1 MLPEALLAATLLT
14 AAVLLVSGV
23 AKVRDEDPLASWEAM
38 GVPDRLR
45 RRSLA
50 RWHAWGEVA
59 LGMLLVALPTPWST
73 SVAAVVVL
81 LFAVYLALIAR
92 VVAGGEPATCNCFGS
107 LGSGVVDRWTV
118 VRNTV
123 LVVVAGL
130 SLVDLWVNGWAASRL
145 VDALGWVAALA
156 VTAAVTA
163 LVVREGAGP
172 EVDDLD
178 DVDDYLRLPIPDVP
192 VVEGAGLE
200 PRSLREVAAD
210 KAMLLVLLSP
220 GCGPCRQTTGH
231 LSEWVEAI
239 PEVDVRVVSQVS
251 HAQVLQFEPRWDG
264 LVLHEPGGSVGK
276 VFGLHGRPA
285 AVLLGADGLLAG
297 GPVRGYADIVRFVDD
312 IRAELDAA
320 RV

>member
-50 RWHAWGEVA
+50 RGHAWGEIA
-59 LGMLLVALPTPWST
+59 LAVSLVVLPTPWST
-73 SVAAVVVL
+73 VVAGLVL
-81 LFAVYLALIAR
+81 VLFAVYLVLIAR
-92 VVAGGEPATCNCFGS
+92 VVAGGRPATCNCFGS

-118 VRNTV
+118 VRNAV
-123 LVVVAGL
+123 LLAVAGL
-130 SLVDLWVNGWAASRL
+130 GLVDLWVNGGAPGRLSDAS
-145 VDALGWVAALA
+145 GWVAGLA
-156 VTAAVTA
+156 VTAVVTA
-163 LVVREGAGP
+163 LVLREGAEP
-172 EVDDLD
+172 EAE

-192 VVEGAGLE
+192 VVEGQGEE
-200 PRSLREVAAD
+200 PRSLRAVAAD
-210 KAMLLVLLSP
+210 HAMLLVLLSP

-231 LSEWVEAI
+231 LTEWVEAI
-239 PEVDVRVVSQVS
+239 PEVDVRVVSQIS
-251 HAQVLQFEPRWDG
+251 HAQVTQFEPRWEG

-297 GPVRGYADIVRFVDD
+297 GPVRGYAEIVQFVDD